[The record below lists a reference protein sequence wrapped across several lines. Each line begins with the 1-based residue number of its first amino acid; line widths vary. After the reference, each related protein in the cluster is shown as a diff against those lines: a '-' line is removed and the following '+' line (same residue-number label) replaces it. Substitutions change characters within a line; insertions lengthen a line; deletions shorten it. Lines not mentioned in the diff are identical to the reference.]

1 MAEVASQDYK
11 LVSRVSSYFVVS
23 KVIETSMECYNW
35 GKKTSKVV
43 AFAETSLEGGI
54 QWLKP
59 KVEPLL
65 DSPTYKTYAEPLLM
79 KADSLGCAALDSVEN
94 RAFKLKSNYQSTK
107 NALENGVH
115 TAKNVTYDAFEKAQ
129 EKIVVP
135 MDDYL
140 KESVVATPIN
150 MALNVTESMVNR
162 ILPEDSIVNDKQEEE
177 DEEDIKAIGPIRRTS
192 RLSKKAFAKLHHLS
206 LRAPERLMSMKFTV
220 DLIKYSAESFDQH
233 FSSVARSAMKKAA
246 TTTEFIK
253 KAPKKIK
260 EKVSHD
266 ATTVMNVVV
275 GVVSNGIPLSV
286 STRVQQLKE
295 ASIARARSLFA
306 QPPAKVLRHWSSVIA
321 EYVNQRQTL
330 PGRLLSNLFSLFDKL
345 VSFVEHP
352 KKERDRGQPI
362 FGIGSST

>member
-94 RAFKLKSNYQSTK
+94 RAFKLKSNYHSTK

-115 TAKNVTYDAFEKAQ
+115 TAKSVTYDAIEKAQ

-162 ILPEDSIVNDKQEEE
+162 ILPEDSIVADKQEEE
-177 DEEDIKAIGPIRRTS
+177 EDIKTIGPIRRTS

-260 EKVSHD
+260 EKVHHD
-266 ATTVMNVVV
+266 ATAVMNVVV
-275 GVVSNGIPLSV
+275 SVVSNRVPLSV

-295 ASIARARSLFA
+295 ASIARARSLLA
-306 QPPAKVLRHWSSVIA
+306 QPSAKVLRHWSSVIA
-321 EYVNQRQTL
+321 EYVNQKHTL
-330 PGRLLSNLFSLFDKL
+330 ARGLLSNFFSLVDKL

-352 KKERDRGQPI
+352 KKERDRDQPI

>member
-1 MAEVASQDYK
+1 MGEVASQDYK

-35 GKKTSKVV
+35 GKKSSKVV

-65 DSPTYKTYAEPLLM
+65 DSPTYRTYAEPLLM

-162 ILPEDSIVNDKQEEE
+162 ILPEDSIVADKQEEE
-177 DEEDIKAIGPIRRTS
+177 EDIKTIGPIRRTS

-260 EKVSHD
+260 EKVHHD
-266 ATTVMNVVV
+266 ATAVMNVVV
-275 GVVSNGIPLSV
+275 SVVSNRVPLSV

-295 ASIARARSLFA
+295 ASIARARSLLA
-306 QPPAKVLRHWSSVIA
+306 QPSAKVLRHWSSVIA
-321 EYVNQRQTL
+321 EYVNQKHTL
-330 PGRLLSNLFSLFDKL
+330 ARGLLSNFFSLVDKL

-352 KKERDRGQPI
+352 KKERDRDQPI